1 MRSMVEG
8 PNLVAGIER
17 SVRQTTTFGSPGN
30 FVAKCLCP
38 KCFFGN
44 NSGNERAACAS
55 GVSSHSMD
63 M

>member
-17 SVRQTTTFGSPGN
+17 SVRRTTTFGSPGDY
-30 FVAKCLCP
+30 VAKCLCP
-38 KCFFGN
+38 KCFFGDN
-44 NSGNERAACAS
+44 FGYDRAACAS
-55 GVSSHSMD
+55 GVSSHLVD